1 MGDLGYKLSSFATNM
16 KIFLYSSIPCFVVQ
30 ILVITALTMTKQTG
44 VLNIA
49 SFTMVFVGYLISI
62 FRYHEKPNLICFVG
76 IVLIILGCTKTILF
90 TKVKWFYICVHIYSK
105 FIHNSFFYLIAL
117 QVIGRKILNRPP
129 NIQYIVN
136 DTDMEILKSGLTA
149 GSLSKTYVGVT

>member
-1 MGDLGYKLSSFATNM
+1 MTDPILISAFTLVYVIVTILWAYAAVLTRLAKANTFQINFMLGLACYFLGVLCLPFMGDLGYKLSSFATNM

-44 VLNIA
+44 VLNITN
-49 SFTMVFVGYLISI
+49 FTMVFVSYMISI

-90 TKVKWFYICVHIYSK
+90 TKVK
-105 FIHNSFFYLIAL
+105 
-117 QVIGRKILNRPP
+117 
-129 NIQYIVN
+129 
-136 DTDMEILKSGLTA
+136 
-149 GSLSKTYVGVT
+149 